1 MYVPMKIF
9 VNIMEYQYIYPIEK
23 EFIGIIYGKNYKTIN
38 YLQIE
43 NNVKIKLLPKNN
55 KYKSRAFLIKGNNKN
70 VKMCIILI
78 KIISKVKN
86 SNKLF
91 FYDNEPLSTQ
101 FTWEL

>member
-1 MYVPMKIF
+1 MKIF
-9 VNIMEYQYIYPIEK
+9 VNIMDYQYIYPIEK
-23 EFIGIIYGKNYKTIN
+23 DYLGLIFGKNYRTIN

-43 NNVKIKLLPKNN
+43 NKVKIKLLPKND
-55 KYKSRAFLIKGNNKN
+55 KYKSRAFLIKGNHKN
-70 VKMCIILI
+70 VTKVCIIFT

>member
-1 MYVPMKIF
+1 MKIF
-9 VNIMEYQYIYPIEK
+9 VNIMDYQYIYPIEK
-23 EFIGIIYGKNYKTIN
+23 EFLGLIFGKDYRTIN
-38 YLQIE
+38 RLQNE
-43 NNVKIKLLPKNN
+43 NKVIIKLLPENGT
-55 KYKSRAFLIKGNNKN
+55 YKSRAFLIKGKHKN
-70 VKMCIILI
+70 VTKVCITIT